1 MLNRNYLVNPQG
13 ADSRLLRCPN
23 IQAFKGLWPTVTRD
37 VQCPAGCGPME
48 YKTKRNLKIRVFD
61 PLGYAMMIAGI
72 PFLAAPDN
80 LPFDFFT
87 SNQIVNTGIGVGL
100 LLLGARRASLVTTD
114 LRCNTCNGVILES
127 KSIDQK
133 LKGDLLGLS
142 ENKAEYIRTALSSS
156 TENSEHDCPD
166 CGKKMSHIIVPIER
180 ERGVYEDNLLVP
192 DIIEDLTTK
201 SDSVKLDGCK
211 ECDLIW
217 FKNAKREQ
225 KLSMDTAI
233 IPKT

>member
-1 MLNRNYLVNPQG
+1 MKHSQTYHYSMS
-13 ADSRLLRCPN
+13 AE
-23 IQAFKGLWPTVTRD
+23 

-48 YKTKRNLKIRVFD
+48 YKTTRNLKIRAWN
-61 PLGYAMMIAGI
+61 PLGTVFYLAGLILIANSIEVGSGETNPGVIIGALLFI
-72 PFLAAPDN
+72 P
-80 LPFDFFT
+80 
-87 SNQIVNTGIGVGL
+87 GVYL
-100 LLLGARRASLVTTD
+100 SSLVTTD
-114 LRCNTCNGVILES
+114 LSCNTCTGVILES

-156 TENSEHDCPD
+156 TEDSEHDCPD
-166 CGKKMSHIIVPIER
+166 CGKKMSHILVPIER
-180 ERGVYEDNLLVP
+180 ERGAYEDPLLP
-192 DIIEDLTTK
+192 DVIADWTTK

-211 ECDLIW
+211 ECDLLW

-225 KLSMDTAI
+225 KLSMDTAT

>member
-1 MLNRNYLVNPQG
+1 MS
-13 ADSRLLRCPN
+13 AE
-23 IQAFKGLWPTVTRD
+23 
-37 VQCPAGCGPME
+37 VQCPAGCGPIE
-48 YKTKRNLKIRVFD
+48 YKTNRNLKIRAFD
-61 PLGYAMMIAGI
+61 PLGTVFYLAGLILIANSIEVGSGETNPGVIIGALLFI
-72 PFLAAPDN
+72 P
-80 LPFDFFT
+80 
-87 SNQIVNTGIGVGL
+87 GVYL
-100 LLLGARRASLVTTD
+100 SSLVTTD
-114 LRCNTCNGVILES
+114 LSCNTCTGVILES

-156 TENSEHDCPD
+156 TEDSEHDCPD
-166 CGKKMSHIIVPIER
+166 CGKKMSHILVPIER
-180 ERGVYEDNLLVP
+180 ERGAYEDPLLP
-192 DIIEDLTTK
+192 DVIADWTTK

-211 ECDLIW
+211 ECDLLW

>member
-1 MLNRNYLVNPQG
+1 MS
-13 ADSRLLRCPN
+13 AE
-23 IQAFKGLWPTVTRD
+23 

-48 YKTKRNLKIRVFD
+48 YKTNRNLKIRAFD
-61 PLGYAMMIAGI
+61 PFGTVFYLAGLILIANSIEVGSGETNPGVIIGALLFI
-72 PFLAAPDN
+72 P
-80 LPFDFFT
+80 
-87 SNQIVNTGIGVGL
+87 GVYL
-100 LLLGARRASLVTTD
+100 SSLVTTD
-114 LRCNTCNGVILES
+114 LSCNTCTGVILES

-156 TENSEHDCPD
+156 TEDSEHDCPD
-166 CGKKMSHIIVPIER
+166 CGKKMSHILVPIER
-180 ERGVYEDNLLVP
+180 ERGAYEDPLLP
-192 DIIEDLTTK
+192 DVIADWTTK

-211 ECDLIW
+211 ECDLLW

-233 IPKT
+233 IPKSLSNT

>member
-1 MLNRNYLVNPQG
+1 MS
-13 ADSRLLRCPN
+13 AE
-23 IQAFKGLWPTVTRD
+23 

-48 YKTKRNLKIRVFD
+48 YKTNRKLKIRAFD
-61 PLGYAMMIAGI
+61 PLGTVFYLAGLILIANSIEVGSGETNPGVIIGALLFI
-72 PFLAAPDN
+72 P
-80 LPFDFFT
+80 
-87 SNQIVNTGIGVGL
+87 GVYL
-100 LLLGARRASLVTTD
+100 SSLVTTD
-114 LRCNTCNGVILES
+114 LSCNTCTGVILES

-142 ENKAEYIRTALSSS
+142 ENKSEYIRTALSSS
-156 TENSEHDCPD
+156 TEDSEHDCPD
-166 CGKKMSHIIVPIER
+166 CGKKMSHILVPIER
-180 ERGVYEDNLLVP
+180 ERGAYEDPLLP
-192 DIIEDLTTK
+192 DVIADWTTK

-211 ECDLIW
+211 ECDLLW

>member
-1 MLNRNYLVNPQG
+1 MS
-13 ADSRLLRCPN
+13 AE
-23 IQAFKGLWPTVTRD
+23 

-48 YKTKRNLKIRVFD
+48 YKTNRNLKIRAFD
-61 PLGYAMMIAGI
+61 PLGTVFYLAGLI
-72 PFLAAPDN
+72 L
-80 LPFDFFT
+80 
-87 SNQIVNTGIGVGL
+87 IVNSIEVGSGETNPGVIIGAL
-100 LLLGARRASLVTTD
+100 LFIPGVYLSSLVTTD
-114 LRCNTCNGVILES
+114 LSCNTCTGVILES

-180 ERGVYEDNLLVP
+180 ERGAYEDNLLVP

-211 ECDLIW
+211 ECDLLW

>member
-1 MLNRNYLVNPQG
+1 MS
-13 ADSRLLRCPN
+13 AE
-23 IQAFKGLWPTVTRD
+23 I
-37 VQCPAGCGPME
+37 QCPAGCGPME
-48 YKTKRNLKIRVFD
+48 YKANRNLKIRAFD
-61 PLGYAMMIAGI
+61 PLGTVFYLAGLILIANSIEVGSGETNPGVIIGALLFI
-72 PFLAAPDN
+72 P
-80 LPFDFFT
+80 
-87 SNQIVNTGIGVGL
+87 GVYL
-100 LLLGARRASLVTTD
+100 SSLVTTD
-114 LRCNTCNGVILES
+114 LSCNTCTGVILES

-156 TENSEHDCPD
+156 TEDSEHDCPD
-166 CGKKMSHIIVPIER
+166 CGKKMSHILVPIER
-180 ERGVYEDNLLVP
+180 ERGAYEDPLLP
-192 DIIEDLTTK
+192 DVIADWTTK

-211 ECDLIW
+211 ECDLLW

>member
-1 MLNRNYLVNPQG
+1 M
-13 ADSRLLRCPN
+13 SSE
-23 IQAFKGLWPTVTRD
+23 

-48 YKTKRNLKIRVFD
+48 YKTNRNLKIRAYD
-61 PLGYAMMIAGI
+61 PLGTVFYLAGLILIANSIEIGSGETNPGVIIGALLFI
-72 PFLAAPDN
+72 PGMYL
-80 LPFDFFT
+80 
-87 SNQIVNTGIGVGL
+87 S
-100 LLLGARRASLVTTD
+100 SLVTTD
-114 LRCNTCNGVILES
+114 LSCNTCTGVILES

-156 TENSEHDCPD
+156 TEDSEHDCPD
-166 CGKKMSHIIVPIER
+166 CGKKMSQIQVPIQR
-180 ERGVYEDNLLVP
+180 ERGAYEDPLLP
-192 DIIEDLTTK
+192 DVIAEWTTK

-211 ECDLIW
+211 ECDLLW

>member
-1 MLNRNYLVNPQG
+1 MS
-13 ADSRLLRCPN
+13 AE
-23 IQAFKGLWPTVTRD
+23 
-37 VQCPAGCGPME
+37 VQCPARCGPME
-48 YKTKRNLKIRVFD
+48 YKTNRNLKIRAFD
-61 PLGYAMMIAGI
+61 PLGTVFYLAGLILIANSIEVGSGETNPGVIIGALLFI
-72 PFLAAPDN
+72 P
-80 LPFDFFT
+80 
-87 SNQIVNTGIGVGL
+87 GVYL
-100 LLLGARRASLVTTD
+100 SSLVTTD
-114 LRCNTCNGVILES
+114 LSCNTCTGVILES
-127 KSIDQK
+127 KSIDRK

-201 SDSVKLDGCK
+201 SDNVKLDGCK
-211 ECDLIW
+211 ECDLLW

>member
-1 MLNRNYLVNPQG
+1 MS
-13 ADSRLLRCPN
+13 AE
-23 IQAFKGLWPTVTRD
+23 
-37 VQCPAGCGPME
+37 VQCPAGCGLMN
-48 YKTKRNLKIRVFD
+48 YKTKRNMKIRVFD
-61 PLGYAMMIAGI
+61 PLGYAMMIVGI
-72 PFLAAPDN
+72 PFIAAPDN
-80 LPFDFFT
+80 LPFEFFT
-87 SNQIVNTGIGVGL
+87 SNLIVNGGIGVGL

-114 LRCNTCNGVILES
+114 LRCNTCTGVILES

-211 ECDLIW
+211 ECDLLW

-225 KLSMDTAI
+225 KLSTDSAI

>member
-1 MLNRNYLVNPQG
+1 MG
-13 ADSRLLRCPN
+13 
-23 IQAFKGLWPTVTRD
+23 GD
-37 VQCPAGCGPME
+37 VQCPAGCGNME
-48 YKTKRNLKIRVFD
+48 YKTTRNLKIRAWN
-61 PLGYAMMIAGI
+61 PLGTVFYLAGLILIANSIEVGSGETNPGVIIGALLFI
-72 PFLAAPDN
+72 P
-80 LPFDFFT
+80 
-87 SNQIVNTGIGVGL
+87 GVYL
-100 LLLGARRASLVTTD
+100 SSLVTTD
-114 LRCNTCNGVILES
+114 LSCNTCTGVILES

-156 TENSEHDCPD
+156 TEDSEHDCPD
-166 CGKKMSHIIVPIER
+166 CGKKMSHIIVPNER

-211 ECDLIW
+211 ECDLLW

-233 IPKT
+233 IPKSLSNT

>member
-1 MLNRNYLVNPQG
+1 MS
-13 ADSRLLRCPN
+13 AE
-23 IQAFKGLWPTVTRD
+23 

-48 YKTKRNLKIRVFD
+48 YKTNRNLKIRAFD
-61 PLGYAMMIAGI
+61 PLGTVFYLAGLILIANSIEVGSGETNPGVIIGALLFI
-72 PFLAAPDN
+72 P
-80 LPFDFFT
+80 
-87 SNQIVNTGIGVGL
+87 GVYL
-100 LLLGARRASLVTTD
+100 SSLVTTD
-114 LRCNTCNGVILES
+114 LSCNTCTGVILES

-156 TENSEHDCPD
+156 TEDSEHDCPD

-180 ERGVYEDNLLVP
+180 ERRAYEDPLLP
-192 DIIEDLTTK
+192 DVIADWTTK

-211 ECDLIW
+211 ECDLLW

-225 KLSMDTAI
+225 KLSMDTTI
-233 IPKT
+233 IPKSLSNT

>member
-1 MLNRNYLVNPQG
+1 MG
-13 ADSRLLRCPN
+13 A
-23 IQAFKGLWPTVTRD
+23 D

-48 YKTKRNLKIRVFD
+48 YKTNRNLKIRAFD
-61 PLGYAMMIAGI
+61 PLGTVFYLAGLILIANSIEVGSGETNPGVIIGALLFI
-72 PFLAAPDN
+72 P
-80 LPFDFFT
+80 
-87 SNQIVNTGIGVGL
+87 GVYL
-100 LLLGARRASLVTTD
+100 SSLVTTD
-114 LRCNTCNGVILES
+114 LSCNTCTGVILES

-133 LKGDLLGLS
+133 LKGDFLDLS

-180 ERGVYEDNLLVP
+180 ERGGYEDPLLP
-192 DIIEDLTTK
+192 DVIADWTTK

-211 ECDLIW
+211 ECDLLW

-233 IPKT
+233 IPKSLSNT